1 MSEFHSECGV
11 GFYDLGDVNDVND
24 VNDNDGFPIVRKLSS
39 TVMWRL
45 LIPQRGQGPLARL
58 GISPWMWNRLNG

>member
-1 MSEFHSECGV
+1 MTWAMSTMSTMAG
-11 GFYDLGDVNDVND
+11 
-24 VNDNDGFPIVRKLSS
+24 NDGFPIVRKLSS